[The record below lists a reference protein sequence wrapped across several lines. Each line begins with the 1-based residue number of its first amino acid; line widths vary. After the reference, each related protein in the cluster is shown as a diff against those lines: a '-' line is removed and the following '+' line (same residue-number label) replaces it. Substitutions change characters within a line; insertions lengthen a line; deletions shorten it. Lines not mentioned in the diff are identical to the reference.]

1 MVDVAPAFL
10 PLQPLSMSYGTALA
24 SPLSP
29 LELGE
34 ALAPWSAS
42 ANSSTATAAASCS
55 LEALR
60 ASLALPLHLP
70 RRPRPSVELVTRPVP
85 DEQAANGEVDAGI
98 VVRQLRR
105 ADVERVRKL
114 QDECLPVSYPPS
126 FYTVLLTSP
135 TSICLVSHSSSSPSS
150 LLLGCVSAHL
160 SYPPPCTLSSRTA
173 DPPRPSVYLLS
184 LVVDPAARGR
194 GLAAHLVRSACRA
207 LLPPTP
213 CHDDAARRTVKLSLH
228 VEATNAVALRMYRR
242 LGLDERRRQRGF
254 YSRLRGG
261 GTGEAVE
268 MVGIIEV

>member
-10 PLQPLSMSYGTALA
+10 PLQPLTMSYGTALA

-29 LELGE
+29 LDLGQ
-34 ALAPWSAS
+34 ALSPFSDS
-42 ANSSTATAAASCS
+42 VNSTAAASCS

-60 ASLALPLHLP
+60 ASLALPLRLAQ
-70 RRPRPSVELVTRPVP
+70 RPGPSIEVVGLHNKAAQDEL
-85 DEQAANGEVDAGI
+85 DAGI

-114 QDECLPVSYPPS
+114 QDECLPVSYPSS
-126 FYTVLLTSP
+126 FYTVLLTSS
-135 TSICLVSHSSSSPSS
+135 TSICLLAHSSSSPTS
-150 LLLGCVSAHL
+150 LLGCVSAHL

-194 GLAAHLVRSACRA
+194 GLAEHLVRSACRA
-207 LLPPTP
+207 LLPPA
-213 CHDDAARRTVKLSLH
+213 HLRDGSARRTVKLSLH
-228 VEATNAVALRMYRR
+228 VEATNGVALRMYRR
-242 LGLDERRRQRGF
+242 LGLEERRRQRGF

-268 MVGIIEV
+268 MVGLIEV

>member
-10 PLQPLSMSYGTALA
+10 PLQPLAMDYNTALN

-29 LELGE
+29 LDLGE
-34 ALAPWSAS
+34 ALSPFSDS
-42 ANSSTATAAASCS
+42 VNSTAATASCS

-60 ASLALPLHLP
+60 ASLALPLRLP
-70 RRPRPSVELVTRPVP
+70 RRATPSFELVALAAPENEAAR
-85 DEQAANGEVDAGI
+85 DELNEDV

-135 TSICLVSHSSSSPSS
+135 TSICLLSYSSSSPST
-150 LLLGCVSAHL
+150 LLGCVSAHL
-160 SYPPPCTLSSRTA
+160 SYPPPCALSSRA
-173 DPPRPSVYLLS
+173 APPAPAVYLLS

-207 LLPPTP
+207 LLPPAHPGEGT
-213 CHDDAARRTVKLSLH
+213 ARRSVKLSLH
-228 VEATNAVALRMYRR
+228 VEATNGVALRMYRR
-242 LGLDERRRQRGF
+242 LGLEERRRQRGF

-268 MVGIIEV
+268 MVGLIEV